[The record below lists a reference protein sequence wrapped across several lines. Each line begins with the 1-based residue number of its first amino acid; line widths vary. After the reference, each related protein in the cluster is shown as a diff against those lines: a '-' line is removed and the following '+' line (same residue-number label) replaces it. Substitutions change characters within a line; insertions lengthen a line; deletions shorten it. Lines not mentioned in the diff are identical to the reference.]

1 MKYYCHN
8 CNKIVDEVKIPRCE
22 CGNVYDLEYEY
33 HKHIIYS
40 IISDDKITHWK
51 YVEFMPINSHNTKIL
66 TMGEGGT
73 PLLGFNRL
81 SSICDNL
88 FFKCE
93 FMNPTGSFKDRAS
106 ALEVTLAQ
114 GSDEIVVATTGN
126 MGSSIAAYAAFAGI
140 PCTIFIPKTIHNS
153 NIDQIEMYGANIIRI
168 DGDYN
173 NALERTEEYYLTHP
187 NIYLAGDY
195 GIRVEGTKSIGFEIS
210 EQLEWQV
217 PEYIIVPV
225 GNGTLLYSIYKAF
238 NDLLKVGI
246 TDKMPKIIGVKS
258 DEPEYTNVSSIA
270 VKTPI
275 LSYVVDKFAFLILE
289 VSDEEIMEA
298 RKTLAE
304 NGLFVEPGGAATYA
318 GLLQLQY
325 IDYKMSGDVV
335 VLLTGHGL
343 KGI

>member
-8 CNKIVDEVKIPRCE
+8 CNKTVDEVKIPRCE

-33 HKHIIYS
+33 HKHKLYAT
-40 IISDDKITHWK
+40 ISDDKITHWK
-51 YVEFMPINSHNTKIL
+51 YVEFMPINSHNINVL

-73 PLLGFNRL
+73 PLLALKR
-81 SSICDNL
+81 NL
-88 FFKCE
+88 YFKCE
-93 FMNPTGSFKDRAS
+93 FVNPTGSFKDRAS
-106 ALEVTLAQ
+106 ALEVTLAR

-140 PCTIFIPKTIHNS
+140 PCTIFIPQDIHNS
-153 NIDQIEMYGANIIRI
+153 KIDQIEMYGAKIIRI
-168 DGDYN
+168 AGDYN
-173 NALERTEEYYLTHP
+173 DALEHAEEYYLTHP
-187 NIYLAGDY
+187 NTYLAGDY
-195 GIRVEGTKSIGFEIS
+195 GIRIEGTKSIGFEIS

-238 NDLLKVGI
+238 NDLQHAGI

-258 DEPEYTNVSSIA
+258 NDPEHTGASGIA
-270 VKTPI
+270 VKNPI
-275 LSYVVDKFAFLILE
+275 LGYVVDKFAFLILE
-289 VSDEEIMEA
+289 VSDVEIMEA

-304 NGLFVEPGGAATYA
+304 NGLFVEPAGAAAYA
-318 GLLQLQY
+318 GLRQLSL
-325 IDYKMSGDVV
+325 IDYKLNGDVV